1 MHLMRNIQILTREGR
16 LQKFEDK
23 MYRLSGEAK
32 RVCNQGLEVR
42 ASGHFCLGPVI
53 LIIIIIIAI
62 SGEVSPW

>member
-1 MHLMRNIQILTREGR
+1 MKGVSKNLKIKCTDLVGKQ
-16 LQKFEDK
+16 
-23 MYRLSGEAK
+23 SGFAIK
-32 RVCNQGLEVR
+32 GSKVR